1 MLENRITESVK
12 LFENPDFGQLTV
24 VQDDSGR
31 LWFVASQICSA
42 LGTSTQNVRSIL
54 RPEQVSANVYSI
66 YIGKSSGKTPLMIS
80 ESGLYSMVLKSR
92 KAEAEKFQSWVT
104 EEVLPS
110 IRRTGGYM
118 ATVADETPEETMAR
132 ALLMADDTIKRQ
144 RAKLAAAEP
153 KAALCDAVLMP
164 SKDCCT
170 VSEAARYLANIMPSV
185 RRQDVFDKLRATGM
199 MCKRGTA
206 PTRAGIDTG
215 RMVAVASEYRD
226 PETGEVRAGQQ
237 RGKLT
242 MKGVGFLTQALAGEV
257 A

>member
-1 MLENRITESVK
+1 MDENIRIFNHAEFGSVR
-12 LFENPDFGQLTV
+12 TV
-24 VQDDSGR
+24 ADGGEVRFCAKDI
-31 LWFVASQICSA
+31 AAA
-42 LGTSTQNVRSIL
+42 LGYSNTVDAVGRHCHGVAKRYPIVDSLGRTQD
-54 RPEQVSANVYSI
+54 A
-66 YIGKSSGKTPLMIS
+66 TFIS
-80 ESGLYSMVLKSR
+80 EPDVFRLIVSSKLPAAQR
-92 KAEAEKFQSWVT
+92 FEAWVF

-118 ATVADETPEETMAR
+118 ASVADETPEETMAR

-153 KAALCDAVLMP
+153 KAALCDAVLLP

>member
-1 MLENRITESVK
+1 MNASATIVPFSCTE
-12 LFENPDFGQLTV
+12 FGELRTV
-24 VQDDSGR
+24 
-31 LWFVASQICSA
+31 
-42 LGTSTQNVRSIL
+42 
-54 RPEQVSANVYSI
+54 
-66 YIGKSSGKTPLMIS
+66 S
-80 ESGLYSMVLKSR
+80 ESGEVFFCAKDVADALGYSNQSDAIARHCKGVVKRYPLRTAGGAQEFRFISEPDVFRLIVSSKLPTAQR
-92 KAEAEKFQSWVT
+92 FEAWVF

-118 ATVADETPEETMAR
+118 AAVADETPEETMAR

-153 KAALCDAVLMP
+153 KAALCDAVLLP

-170 VSEAARYLANIMPSV
+170 VSEAARYLANIMPDV

-226 PETGEVRAGQQ
+226 PESGEVRAGHQ